1 MPASAA
7 LSWSSLR
14 WKKSSSTWWAKM
26 HNTWLIVRREY
37 LERIRSKAFIIMTLL
52 MPVFMAS
59 TILIPAMLSDMK
71 SGGTRRIVLVA
82 NNPEIAEAVKQQLM
96 APQPQNTETPDAKT
110 DHVKSGEKG
119 AAPRYAID
127 VSTNATDAERTA
139 LRQQITDGKID
150 GFLWLTDSDL
160 ANRKVVYNARDVTDF
175 GESIELRN
183 AVQSAVVKRQ
193 LAQKGMSGVEVET
206 LLKPIDLDSIRIEKG
221 KEGASGIS
229 VFLVSFTMVMLLYVN
244 VLVYGVAVMRSIIE
258 EKSSRILEVL
268 LSTVTAKQLL
278 AGKIIGVG
286 AVGLTQIIIW
296 VAVAGAFSVPGL
308 MASLSMLS
316 NIHIPMAGV
325 IAFGVFFILGY
336 FLYSTMYAALGAMV
350 NSDQEAQQ
358 VQWPA
363 MLPIV
368 FSIVLST
375 PVLQHP
381 NSPLAFWTSMVPFFA
396 PILMFVRIMAETPP
410 WWQIALCIALMLVT
424 TWGMLGVSSR
434 IHRVGIL
441 MYTKR
446 PTLPELRKW
455 LRYAG

>member
-1 MPASAA
+1 
-7 LSWSSLR
+7 
-14 WKKSSSTWWAKM
+14 M

-37 LERIRSKAFIIMTLL
+37 LERIRSKAFLIMTML

-59 TILIPAMLSDMK
+59 TILIPAMLSGMK

-82 NNPEIAEAVKQQLM
+82 NNPEVAEAVKHQLTGPQQLIDK
-96 APQPQNTETPDAKT
+96 APKATAERDASKPA
-110 DHVKSGEKG
+110 EQ
-119 AAPRYAID
+119 APRYDITID
-127 VSTNATDAERTA
+127 TNTTDAERAA

-150 GFLWLTDSDL
+150 GFLWLTDNDL
-160 ANRKVVYNARDVTDF
+160 ASRKVVYNAKDVTDF

-183 AVQSAVVKRQ
+183 VVQTALTKRQ
-193 LAQKGMSGVEVET
+193 LAQKGMSGAEVED

-244 VLVYGVAVMRSIIE
+244 MLVYGFAVMRSIIE

-268 LSTVTAKQLL
+268 LSSVTSKQLL

-286 AVGLTQIIIW
+286 AVGLTQTVIW
-296 VAVAGAFSVPGL
+296 LLVALAFSVPGL
-308 MASLSMLS
+308 MSSRSVMS
-316 NIHIPMAGV
+316 NVQIPMAGIV
-325 IAFGVFFILGY
+325 AFAVFFILGY
-336 FLYSTMYAALGAMV
+336 FLYATMYAALGSMV

-363 MLPIV
+363 MLPII

-396 PILMFVRIMAETPP
+396 PILMFVRVMVETPP
-410 WWQIALCIALMLVT
+410 AWQIIVCLALMLLT
-424 TWGMLGVSSR
+424 TWGLLGLSSR
-434 IHRVGIL
+434 IYRVGIL
-441 MYTKR
+441 MYGKR
-446 PTLPELRKW
+446 PTLPELRRW
-455 LRYAG
+455 LKYSG

>member
-1 MPASAA
+1 
-7 LSWSSLR
+7 
-14 WKKSSSTWWAKM
+14 M
-26 HNTWLIVRREY
+26 HNAWLVIQREY

-59 TILIPAMLSDMK
+59 TILIPALLSDMK
-71 SGGTRRIVLVA
+71 SGVTRRIVLVA
-82 NNPEIAEAVKQQLM
+82 NSTEIAEAIKQHLT
-96 APQPQNTETPDAKT
+96 APQPKDDKSAEAKT
-110 DHVKSGEKG
+110 QSSAKSP
-119 AAPRYAID
+119 APRYAIEIDTNTTEAERDKLRRD
-127 VSTNATDAERTA
+127 VS
-139 LRQQITDGKID
+139 DGKID
-150 GFLWLTDSDL
+150 GFLWLANRDL
-160 ANRKVVYNARDVTDF
+160 ASRKVVFSAKDVTDF

-183 AVQSAVVKRQ
+183 AVHSALVKQQ
-193 LAQKGMSGVEVET
+193 LAQKGMSGAEVDAV
-206 LLKPIDLDSIRIEKG
+206 LMPIDFDSVRIEKG
-221 KEGASGIS
+221 REGASGIA

-244 VLVYGVAVMRSIIE
+244 VLVYGFAVMRSIIE

-268 LSTVTAKQLL
+268 LSSVTAKQLL

-296 VAVAGAFSVPGL
+296 LAIAGAFSLPGL
-308 MASLSMLS
+308 MTSRSMLS
-316 NIHIPMAGV
+316 NVHIPMVGIV
-325 IAFGVFFILGY
+325 AFGVFFILGY

-363 MLPIV
+363 MLPII

-381 NSPLAFWTSMVPFFA
+381 NSQLAFWTSMIPLFA

-410 WWQIALCIALMLVT
+410 MWQIVLCVALMLLT
-424 TWGMLGVSSR
+424 TWGLLGLSAR
-434 IHRVGIL
+434 IYRVGIL
-441 MYTKR
+441 MYGKR
-446 PTLPELRKW
+446 PTLPELRRW

>member
-1 MPASAA
+1 
-7 LSWSSLR
+7 
-14 WKKSSSTWWAKM
+14 M
-26 HNTWLIVRREY
+26 HNTWLIIRREY

-59 TILIPAMLSDMK
+59 TILIPAMLSDMR
-71 SGGTRRIVLVA
+71 SGGTRHLVLVA
-82 NNPEIAEAVKQQLM
+82 SNPEIAEAVKQQLM
-96 APQPQNTETPDAKT
+96 APQQPNSQAPEAKS
-110 DHVKSGEKG
+110 DGDKSSQK
-119 AAPRYAID
+119 APAPRYAID
-127 VSTNATDAERTA
+127 ISTNTTEGERTS

-150 GFLWLTDSDL
+150 GFLWLTDTDL
-160 ANRKVVYNARDVTDF
+160 ANHKVVYNAKDVTDF

-183 AVQSAVVKRQ
+183 AVQTALVKRQ
-193 LAQKGMSGVEVET
+193 LAQKGMSGAEVEA

-244 VLVYGVAVMRSIIE
+244 VLMYGFAVMRSIIE

-268 LSTVTAKQLL
+268 LSSVTAKQLL

-286 AVGLTQIIIW
+286 AVGLTQTLIW
-296 VAVAGAFSVPGL
+296 LLVGLAFSLPGL
-308 MASLSMLS
+308 ATSHSMMS

-325 IAFGVFFILGY
+325 VAFGVFFILGY

-363 MLPIV
+363 MLPII
-368 FSIVLST
+368 FAIVLST

-381 NSPLAFWTSMVPFFA
+381 NSPLAFWASMVPFFA
-396 PILMFVRIMAETPP
+396 PILMFVRVMVETPP
-410 WWQIALCIALMLVT
+410 IWQIVLCIALMLLT
-424 TWGMLGVSSR
+424 TWGLLGLSSR
-434 IHRVGIL
+434 IYRVGIL
-441 MYTKR
+441 MYGKR
-446 PTLPELRKW
+446 PTLPELRRW
-455 LRYAG
+455 LKYSG

>member
-1 MPASAA
+1 
-7 LSWSSLR
+7 
-14 WKKSSSTWWAKM
+14 M

-37 LERIRSKAFIIMTLL
+37 LERIRSKAFIIMTML

-59 TILIPAMLSDMK
+59 TILIPAMLSGMK

-82 NNPEIAEAVKQQLM
+82 NNPEVAEAVKQQLI
-96 APQPQNTETPDAKT
+96 APQQISD
-110 DHVKSGEKG
+110 KSLQTKAEPG
-119 AAPRYAID
+119 ASKSAEQAPRYAITID
-127 VSTNATDAERTA
+127 TNTTDAERTA

-160 ANRKVVYNARDVTDF
+160 ASRKVVYNAKDVTDF

-183 AVQSAVVKRQ
+183 AVQTALTKRQ
-193 LAQKGMSGVEVET
+193 LAQKGMSGAEVED

-244 VLVYGVAVMRSIIE
+244 MLVYGFAVMRSIIE

-268 LSTVTAKQLL
+268 LSSVTSKQLL

-286 AVGLTQIIIW
+286 AVGLTQTIIW
-296 VAVAGAFSVPGL
+296 LLVALAFSLPGL
-308 MASLSMLS
+308 MSSRSIMS
-316 NIHIPMAGV
+316 NVQIPMAGIV
-325 IAFGVFFILGY
+325 AFAVFFILGY
-336 FLYSTMYAALGAMV
+336 FLYATMYAALGSMV

-363 MLPIV
+363 MLPII

-396 PILMFVRIMAETPP
+396 PILMFVRVMVETPP
-410 WWQIALCIALMLVT
+410 AWQIIVCVALMLLT
-424 TWGMLGVSSR
+424 TWGLLGLSSR
-434 IHRVGIL
+434 IYRVGIL
-441 MYTKR
+441 MYGKR
-446 PTLPELRKW
+446 PTLPELRRW
-455 LRYAG
+455 LKYSG

>member
-1 MPASAA
+1 
-7 LSWSSLR
+7 
-14 WKKSSSTWWAKM
+14 M

-37 LERIRSKAFIIMTLL
+37 LERIRSKAFIIMTML

-59 TILIPAMLSDMK
+59 TILIPAMLSGMK

-82 NNPEIAEAVKQQLM
+82 NNPDVAEAVKQQLI
-96 APQPQNTETPDAKT
+96 APQQISD
-110 DHVKSGEKG
+110 KSPPTKAEPG
-119 AAPRYAID
+119 ASKSAEQAPRYAITID
-127 VSTNATDAERTA
+127 TNTTDAERTA

-150 GFLWLTDSDL
+150 GFLWLTDNDL
-160 ANRKVVYNARDVTDF
+160 ASPKVVYNAKDVTDF

-183 AVQSAVVKRQ
+183 AVQTALTKRQ
-193 LAQKGMSGVEVET
+193 LAQKGMSGAEVED

-244 VLVYGVAVMRSIIE
+244 MLVYGFAVMRSIIE

-268 LSTVTAKQLL
+268 LSSVTSKQLL

-286 AVGLTQIIIW
+286 AVGLTQTIIW
-296 VAVAGAFSVPGL
+296 LLVALAFSLPGL
-308 MASLSMLS
+308 MSSRSIMS
-316 NIHIPMAGV
+316 NVQIPMAGIV
-325 IAFGVFFILGY
+325 AFAVFFILGY
-336 FLYSTMYAALGAMV
+336 FLYATMYAALGSMV

-363 MLPIV
+363 MLPII

-381 NSPLAFWTSMVPFFA
+381 NSPLAFWTSMVPFYA
-396 PILMFVRIMAETPP
+396 PILMFVRVMVETPP
-410 WWQIALCIALMLVT
+410 AWQIIVCVALMLLT
-424 TWGMLGVSSR
+424 TWGLLGLSSR
-434 IHRVGIL
+434 IYRVGIL
-441 MYTKR
+441 MYGKR
-446 PTLPELRKW
+446 PTLPELRRW
-455 LRYAG
+455 LTDSG

>member
-1 MPASAA
+1 
-7 LSWSSLR
+7 
-14 WKKSSSTWWAKM
+14 M
-26 HNTWLIVRREY
+26 HNTWLIIRREY

-71 SGGTRRIVLVA
+71 SGGTRHIVLVA

-96 APQPQNTETPDAKT
+96 APQNRQAAED
-110 DHVKSGEKG
+110 KSNPGKPNQKPP
-119 AAPRYAID
+119 APRYAID
-127 VSTNATDAERTA
+127 ITTDANEGERTL
-139 LRQQITDGKID
+139 LRQDISNGKID
-150 GFLWLTDSDL
+150 GFLWLTDADL
-160 ANRKVVYNARDVTDF
+160 ASHKVVYNAKDVTDF

-183 AVQSAVVKRQ
+183 AVQSALVKRQ
-193 LAQKGMSGVEVET
+193 LAQKGMSGAEVET
-206 LLKPIDLDSIRIEKG
+206 LLRSIDLDSIRIEKG

-244 VLVYGVAVMRSIIE
+244 VLMYGFAVMRSIIE

-268 LSTVTAKQLL
+268 LSSVTAKQLL

-286 AVGLTQIIIW
+286 AVGLTQTIIW
-296 VAVAGAFSVPGL
+296 LLVGLAFSLPGL
-308 MASLSMLS
+308 AASHSMLA
-316 NIHIPMAGV
+316 NVHIPLAGV

-350 NSDQEAQQ
+350 NSDQEAQP

-363 MLPIV
+363 MLPII
-368 FSIVLST
+368 FAIVLST

-396 PILMFVRIMAETPP
+396 PILMFVRVMVETPP
-410 WWQIALCIALMLVT
+410 MWQIVLCIALMLLT
-424 TWGMLGVSSR
+424 TWGLLGLSSR
-434 IHRVGIL
+434 IYRVGIL
-441 MYTKR
+441 MYGKR
-446 PTLPELRKW
+446 PTLPELRRW
-455 LRYAG
+455 LKYSG